1 MGRHPSR
8 RHTSPEEAPVGSQIR
23 QRRRELDLTQAH
35 LAGPEYT
42 KSFISQLEGGYA
54 DPSLDTLRFLGRRL
68 QMALSTMAGDAD
80 DQRLATTS
88 GLLAWARVRLLAR
101 DYVAARRALEVALEI
116 ARTSGWDLYAADA
129 TLMLASLEIEAGNF
143 DAAAAA
149 LDQVA
154 GLATRLG
161 FRVAARGDLAAGLLA
176 LRRGDAAGAAVV
188 FRGVLGRVR
197 KATRHPDLT
206 ARALLGLA
214 AASSHLGDLRAARRR
229 LETAVTLTSR
239 AHLDGLRGR
248 TLMRLGM
255 LSRREG
261 AEEEAIDRLTEACRI
276 LEKASDPGT
285 QTEAE
290 IRLGRLLL
298 ERGQAPEA
306 IAPVR
311 RALDLTRRMGDGQ
324 AEAEALILLSRATLA
339 AGDVALA
346 LRAADDAH
354 ALADTLGVAAA
365 KARASSLKGRALL
378 HQGRPAEAVRLL
390 ADAVASLTAGGTAG
404 ELVEAAT
411 ALGQFHRSR
420 GEHEQAAHYLEIAQE
435 AARRV
440 DLGDGWTAVPLA

>member
-8 RHTSPEEAPVGSQIR
+8 RHTSPGEAPVGNQIR

-68 QMALSTMAGDAD
+68 QMALSTMAGDAND
-80 DQRLATTS
+80 RRLATTS
-88 GLLAWARVRLLAR
+88 GLLAWAHGLLLAR
-101 DYVAARRALEVALEI
+101 NYLAARRALDVALEI
-116 ARTSGWDLYAADA
+116 ARTSGWDLYVADA
-129 TLMLASLEIEAGNF
+129 TLMLAKLETEAGNF
-143 DAAAAA
+143 DAAADA

-154 GLATRLG
+154 RFGAQLGL
-161 FRVAARGDLAAGLLA
+161 RVAARKDLTAGLLA
-176 LRRGDAAGAAVV
+176 LRRGDATGAAVV

-206 ARALLGLA
+206 TRALLGLA
-214 AASSHLGDLRAARRR
+214 AAASSLGDLRQARRR
-229 LETAVTLTSR
+229 LQAAVTLTSR
-239 AHLDGLRGR
+239 AHLDELRGR
-248 TLMRLGM
+248 ALMRLGM
-255 LSRREG
+255 LSRLEG
-261 AEEEAIDRLTEACRI
+261 AEEEALNRLTEACRI
-276 LEKASDPGT
+276 LEQARDPRAR
-285 QTEAE
+285 TEAE

-306 IAPVR
+306 LAPVR
-311 RALDLTRRMGDGQ
+311 RALDLTRQIGDGQ
-324 AEAEALILLSRATLA
+324 AEAEALVLLSRATLA
-339 AGDVALA
+339 AGDAALA
-346 LRAADDAH
+346 LRLADDAH

-365 KARASSLKGRALL
+365 KARASCLRGRALL

-390 ADAVASLTAGGTAG
+390 ADAVAQLADGGAAD

-420 GEHEQAAHYLEIAQE
+420 GEHEQAAHYLQVAQE

-440 DLGDGWTAVPLA
+440 NLGDGWAVSPIA

>member
-8 RHTSPEEAPVGSQIR
+8 RHTSPEEAPVGNQIR

-68 QMALSTMAGDAD
+68 QMALSTMAGDTD
-80 DQRLATTS
+80 DQGFATTS
-88 GLLAWARVRLLAR
+88 GLLAWARRRLLAR

-116 ARTSGWDLYAADA
+116 ARTSGWDLYSADA
-129 TLMLASLEIEAGNF
+129 TLMLAHLEIEAGNF

-149 LDQVA
+149 LDQIA
-154 GLATRLG
+154 GLAARLG
-161 FRVAARGDLAAGLLA
+161 FRVAARMDLTAGMLA
-176 LRRGDAAGAAVV
+176 LRRGDAAGATVV

-214 AASSHLGDLRAARRR
+214 AAVAHLGDLRQATRR
-229 LETAVTLTSR
+229 LQAAVTLTSR
-239 AHLDGLRGR
+239 ARLDGLRGR
-248 TLMRLGM
+248 ALMRLGM
-255 LSRREG
+255 LSRLEG
-261 AEEEAIDRLTEACRI
+261 AEEEAIGRLREACRI
-276 LEKASDPGT
+276 LETARDPGT

-306 IAPVR
+306 MAPAR
-311 RALDLTRRMGDGQ
+311 RALDLARQIGDGQ
-324 AEAEALILLSRATLA
+324 AETEALVLLSQAALA

-346 LRAADDAH
+346 LGAADDAH

-365 KARASSLKGRALL
+365 KARASALKGRALL
-378 HQGRPAEAVRLL
+378 QQGRPAEAVRLVAEAIPQL
-390 ADAVASLTAGGTAG
+390 AAG

-440 DLGDGWTAVPLA
+440 DPGDGWTAVPLV